1 VVGPHGRLWRAG
13 PNGRPML
20 EGWLRLAG
28 NRMLPMQD
36 TGEPVIGCDPQGA
49 RNAGPEARAVV
60 PMPVLRHAPPPVRTI
75 KLTEQREITA
85 YKWVHP
91 DEERSGSSCGPFRCL
106 TQGAVRRSSF
116 QFSTHLQAPN
126 NRVGVIGGT
135 VTIKNVVIPLE
146 VEYLQAVANERGISR
161 TKLVRVVMQK
171 VIREGLVPQLLDDDD
186 LTEPVQ
192 PRYRR
197 FRNLA

>member
-1 VVGPHGRLWRAG
+1 
-13 PNGRPML
+13 
-20 EGWLRLAG
+20 
-28 NRMLPMQD
+28 
-36 TGEPVIGCDPQGA
+36 
-49 RNAGPEARAVV
+49 
-60 PMPVLRHAPPPVRTI
+60 
-75 KLTEQREITA
+75 
-85 YKWVHP
+85 
-91 DEERSGSSCGPFRCL
+91 
-106 TQGAVRRSSF
+106 
-116 QFSTHLQAPN
+116 
-126 NRVGVIGGT
+126 